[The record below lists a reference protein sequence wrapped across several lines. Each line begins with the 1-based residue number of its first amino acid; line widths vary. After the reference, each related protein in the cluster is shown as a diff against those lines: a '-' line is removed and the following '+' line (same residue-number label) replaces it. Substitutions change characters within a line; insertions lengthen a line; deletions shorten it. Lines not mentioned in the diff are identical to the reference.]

1 MKNIV
6 KLCFSAATGLVVF
19 FTGCKV
25 DSTSYYVAL
34 RRQSEG
40 NMAEAK
46 RLFLKTAKNGS
57 SFVSRLCLEELT
69 AFGNVKE
76 RLQACENL
84 VNSFKDENSMMIAVR
99 QYFDADE
106 YAKII
111 SLTNGLNLETADNS
125 LIYLRLESL
134 KRKTDSRFFDEIKT
148 WFTTRAIS
156 AEHYRLYCDSVKD
169 GTLKSMADFLAIADF
184 RTDVYTRNYKAAFQ
198 SFSEAREM
206 LPMIPQIV
214 SDMGKVCLYGSDAF
228 YKNAMTFDSMAKQ
241 LTGRDSEYYAFF
253 YAARL
258 YEKAGNYFSYASKR
272 YKSAMECAKK
282 DEHYDNALWYLLN
295 LELKR
300 STERGIECVKKYCS
314 TWKNP
319 SYFDDFFDTLTPIM
333 LSEGRWDSFLSLYKA
348 LDGNA
353 TDEVVSKLAYIY
365 GRLVQEKLAMP
376 VLTDTHGSE
385 DDAAFTRALTSGNE
399 PYYKVM
405 AIYRLGYAG
414 ETELDVLCNNKV
426 EADYAIDTEA
436 EEILLNYAAYG
447 LPEKIYPFWQ
457 RLRRENKNIG
467 YETGMKIARFLY
479 ECGENRNEFYPQ
491 SLRIAVKV
499 VEKSNKP
506 VDIEDLKLVYPRD
519 YSWII
524 SEKCKKYEIPE
535 EIMYALVRSESY
547 FASDAGSSAGAKGLA
562 QLMSATAADVARR
575 IKYGEYDLTK
585 PEDNLEFGT
594 WYIAN
599 LYSRLDHLW
608 MPSFF
613 AYNVGITP
621 VRRWQK
627 SAIIEFNNIKKL
639 PDDIFLE
646 TIPYSETRQ
655 YGRKLA
661 SASAMYAW
669 LYYNKTIGEAIGEII
684 K

>member
-1 MKNIV
+1 MRKTWRQPKGDVI
-6 KLCFSAATGLVVF
+6 A
-19 FTGCKV
+19 
-25 DSTSYYVAL
+25 YQI
-34 RRQSEG
+34 RQSFKPGEITPE
-40 NMAEAK
+40 EAN
-46 RLFLKTAKNGS
+46 R
-57 SFVSRLCLEELT
+57 V
-69 AFGNVKE
+69 
-76 RLQACENL
+76 
-84 VNSFKDENSMMIAVR
+84 
-99 QYFDADE
+99 
-106 YAKII
+106 
-111 SLTNGLNLETADNS
+111 
-125 LIYLRLESL
+125 
-134 KRKTDSRFFDEIKT
+134 
-148 WFTTRAIS
+148 
-156 AEHYRLYCDSVKD
+156 
-169 GTLKSMADFLAIADF
+169 
-184 RTDVYTRNYKAAFQ
+184 
-198 SFSEAREM
+198 
-206 LPMIPQIV
+206 
-214 SDMGKVCLYGSDAF
+214 
-228 YKNAMTFDSMAKQ
+228 
-241 LTGRDSEYYAFF
+241 
-253 YAARL
+253 
-258 YEKAGNYFSYASKR
+258 
-272 YKSAMECAKK
+272 
-282 DEHYDNALWYLLN
+282 
-295 LELKR
+295 
-300 STERGIECVKKYCS
+300 
-314 TWKNP
+314 
-319 SYFDDFFDTLTPIM
+319 
-333 LSEGRWDSFLSLYKA
+333 
-348 LDGNA
+348 
-353 TDEVVSKLAYIY
+353 
-365 GRLVQEKLAMP
+365 
-376 VLTDTHGSE
+376 
-385 DDAAFTRALTSGNE
+385 
-399 PYYKVM
+399 
-405 AIYRLGYAG
+405 
-414 ETELDVLCNNKV
+414 
-426 EADYAIDTEA
+426 
-436 EEILLNYAAYG
+436 
-447 LPEKIYPFWQ
+447 
-457 RLRRENKNIG
+457 G

>member
-1 MKNIV
+1 MRNFA
-6 KLCFSAATGLVVF
+6 FSCERIAKCWATGRGNWLFSDTVDGADASSFFMSLVE
-19 FTGCKV
+19 T
-25 DSTSYYVAL
+25 
-34 RRQSEG
+34 
-40 NMAEAK
+40 AK
-46 RLFLKTAKNGS
+46 RAN
-57 SFVSRLCLEELT
+57 
-69 AFGNVKE
+69 
-76 RLQACENL
+76 
-84 VNSFKDENSMMIAVR
+84 IATND
-99 QYFDADE
+99 YIE
-106 YAKII
+106 Y
-111 SLTNGLNLETADNS
+111 
-125 LIYLRLESL
+125 
-134 KRKTDSRFFDEIKT
+134 
-148 WFTTRAIS
+148 
-156 AEHYRLYCDSVKD
+156 
-169 GTLKSMADFLAIADF
+169 
-184 RTDVYTRNYKAAFQ
+184 
-198 SFSEAREM
+198 
-206 LPMIPQIV
+206 
-214 SDMGKVCLYGSDAF
+214 
-228 YKNAMTFDSMAKQ
+228 
-241 LTGRDSEYYAFF
+241 
-253 YAARL
+253 
-258 YEKAGNYFSYASKR
+258 
-272 YKSAMECAKK
+272 
-282 DEHYDNALWYLLN
+282 
-295 LELKR
+295 
-300 STERGIECVKKYCS
+300 
-314 TWKNP
+314 
-319 SYFDDFFDTLTPIM
+319 
-333 LSEGRWDSFLSLYKA
+333 
-348 LDGNA
+348 
-353 TDEVVSKLAYIY
+353 
-365 GRLVQEKLAMP
+365 
-376 VLTDTHGSE
+376 VLTFAPYGSE